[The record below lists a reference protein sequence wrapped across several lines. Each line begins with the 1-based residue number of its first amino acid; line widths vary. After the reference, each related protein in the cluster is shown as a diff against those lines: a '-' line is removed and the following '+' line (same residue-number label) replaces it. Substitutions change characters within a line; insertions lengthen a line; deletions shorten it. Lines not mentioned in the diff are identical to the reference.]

1 MGAEYI
7 IYGLVAFFFFNMPM
21 AFDQRGEHLS
31 SGEKQDDNLECL
43 ALPGFKSKYFLTFDI
58 LTVEQN
64 FQTFI

>member
-1 MGAEYI
+1 
-7 IYGLVAFFFFNMPM
+7 M
-21 AFDQRGEHLS
+21 ALWLYFSSTCQWHLIKEENHLS
-31 SGEKQDDNLECL
+31 TGEKQDDNLECL